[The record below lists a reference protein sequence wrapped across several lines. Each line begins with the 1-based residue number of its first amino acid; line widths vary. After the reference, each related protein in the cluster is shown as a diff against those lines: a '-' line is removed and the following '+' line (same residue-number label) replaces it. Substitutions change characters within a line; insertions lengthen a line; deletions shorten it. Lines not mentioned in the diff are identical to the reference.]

1 MENQSQMEGKK
12 MLLKQL
18 EQLLQRDSLMV
29 DEIPDEAMVSLNSV
43 LKTIQDQGIDM
54 KEVFDILLVSNITG
68 RGRWS
73 SRGSVESSCGTVWR
87 GSTVFYMY
95 GYECNVCLLF
105 STMFKIQQQVRK
117 KTRIDKRTHSN
128 ISSYTS

>member
-43 LKTIQDQGIDM
+43 LKTIQEQGIDM

-95 GYECNVCLLF
+95 DYECNVCLLS
-105 STMFKIQQQVRK
+105 STMFTIR
-117 KTRIDKRTHSN
+117 DAD
-128 ISSYTS
+128 